1 MSQRKLLFLATE
13 DYFVRSHFAPLV
25 ERARADGFEVVV
37 AARRSD
43 AELGVRVIDM
53 PFARG
58 SVRLGDLLREMRAL
72 SAVLAAEKPDVVH
85 ALSLKP
91 ILNCLLAAGKTPQA
105 LAVTGLGYFA
115 VSKKP
120 ALRAVRALLAPAIR
134 GAVAGGRAVLVVEN
148 NFDRRWVEGGKPLP
162 DDRVFLM
169 PGAGVDPDQF
179 KASPEPAGIVTVGVV
194 TRLVRSKGV
203 DILVGA
209 VRELRRSGLD
219 IVLRVA
225 GAIDPRNPESL
236 TEQELATWRREPWID
251 IIGHVVDVP
260 GFWARTNIA
269 ALASRGGEGLPR
281 SLLEA
286 ASCGR
291 AIVTTDVPGCG
302 DFVRDGV
309 TGFVVP
315 SDDVSAMA
323 LRLRALV
330 GDPALRR
337 RMGEAGREVIIA
349 SYTEAHAAAC
359 AARAWEWLMQFRLG

>member
-58 SVRLGDLLREMRAL
+58 SVRIGDLLREMRAL

-115 VSKKP
+115 VSNKP

-134 GAVAGGRAVLVVEN
+134 GAVASGRAVLVVEN

-169 PGAGVDPDQF
+169 PGAGVDPNQF
-179 KASPEPAGIVTVGVV
+179 KA
-194 TRLVRSKGV
+194 L
-203 DILVGA
+203 
-209 VRELRRSGLD
+209 
-219 IVLRVA
+219 
-225 GAIDPRNPESL
+225 
-236 TEQELATWRREPWID
+236 LAM
-251 IIGHVVDVP
+251 
-260 GFWARTNIA
+260 
-269 ALASRGGEGLPR
+269 SR
-281 SLLEA
+281 
-286 ASCGR
+286 
-291 AIVTTDVPGCG
+291 
-302 DFVRDGV
+302 F
-309 TGFVVP
+309 
-315 SDDVSAMA
+315 
-323 LRLRALV
+323 
-330 GDPALRR
+330 
-337 RMGEAGREVIIA
+337 
-349 SYTEAHAAAC
+349 
-359 AARAWEWLMQFRLG
+359 

>member
-179 KASPEPAGIVTVGVV
+179 KASPEPAGTVTVGVV

-203 DILVGA
+203 DLVVEA
-209 VRELRRSGLD
+209 VRRLRREGLN
-219 IVLRVA
+219 IVLRIA
-225 GAIDPRNPESL
+225 GGADPKNPESV
-236 TEQELATWRREPWID
+236 TEQEIADWRADPGIELV
-251 IIGHVVDVP
+251 GSTKDVP
-260 GFWARTNIA
+260 GFWAGTHIA
-269 ALASRGGEGLPR
+269 CLPSRGGEGLPR
-281 SLLEA
+281 SLIEA
-286 ASCGR
+286 ASCAR
-291 AIVTTDVPGCG
+291 PVVTTDVPGCG

-309 TGFVVP
+309 TGFVIREGNVE
-315 SDDVSAMA
+315 DLTA
-323 LRLRALV
+323 RLRALAE
-330 GDPALRR
+330 DAALRQ
-337 RMGEAGREVIIA
+337 RMGQ
-349 SYTEAHAAAC
+349 
-359 AARAWEWLMQFRLG
+359 AARALVVAEYTQEHAAETASHAWRALAP